1 MNIQPTQ
8 LTELQRAK
16 ERGHFDRETINNILD
31 ASPLCHLGYQVNDQP
46 IVMPTIHWRMDDY
59 VYWHGSR
66 ISRTMLSSEQNSV
79 CLTVTHLDGLV
90 LARSAFH
97 HSANYRSVLVF
108 GTPEMVVDE
117 AEKTTALTHMID
129 KMIPDRWQSLR
140 PMTHKELKA
149 TTVLKLPIAEASAK
163 VRAGGPNDLEE
174 DLDFPV
180 WAGVLPLTVQTGD
193 PIPCP
198 HNQSDQEEPLN
209 LRDYSI
215 G

>member
-16 ERGHFDRETINNILD
+16 ERGHFDRETINDILD
-31 ASPLCHLGYQVNDQP
+31 ASPLCHLGYQIDDQP
-46 IVMPTIHWRMDDY
+46 IVMPTVHWRIDDH

-66 ISRTMLSSEQNSV
+66 ISRTMLNTEQNSV

-108 GTPEMVVDE
+108 GKPEMVEDD
-117 AEKTTALTHMID
+117 AEKTTALTQMID
-129 KMIPDRWQSLR
+129 KMMPDRWQSLR
-140 PMTHKELKA
+140 PMTNKELNA

-163 VRAGGPNDLEE
+163 IRTGGPIDLEE

-180 WAGVLPLTVQTGD
+180 WAGVLPLTVQAGE

-198 HNQSDQEEPLN
+198 HNQNDQQEPSN